1 MTNSSFSIKI
11 ATIKERG
18 IIMNTDLL
26 SHAQEYIEKM
36 ANGINPINNEKV
48 KSDDSLNNIRI
59 SRCLFY
65 VNSILKD
72 VLKKELKTHKPKKSF
87 YLTKEELNNYE
98 YTEEAVPI
106 TKIVRQINE
115 LVTDQDREHLKV
127 TQMMNWLISIDL
139 LEVVTVGGKNKK
151 IPTDIGKKL
160 GIYLKHQVTLERE
173 YDQLYYS
180 KTSQMFIINNFEH
193 LLKYIKENK

>member
-139 LEVVTVGGKNKK
+139 LEVVTVGGKTKK

>member
-1 MTNSSFSIKI
+1 
-11 ATIKERG
+11 
-18 IIMNTDLL
+18 MNTELL

-48 KSDDSLNNIRI
+48 KNDDSLNNIRI

-72 VLKKELKTHKPKKSF
+72 VLKKETKNHKPTKLF
-87 YLTKEELNNYE
+87 YLTKEQLNHYE
-98 YTEEAVPI
+98 YIEEAPI

-115 LVTDQDREHLKV
+115 LTTDEDREKLKV
-127 TQMMNWLISIDL
+127 TQMMSWLISIGL
-139 LEVVTVGGKNKK
+139 LEVVTVEGKNKK
-151 IPTDIGKKL
+151 IPTETGKKL
-160 GIYLKHQVTLERE
+160 GIYLKHQVTLEKE

-180 KTSQMFIINNFEH
+180 KAAQMFIINSFDH
-193 LLKYIKENK
+193 LLKYIRENK